1 MRPILDFSVESVR
14 DLRTFDKVDSMPT
27 ASTHEVVIPSD
38 TLAARAIQM
47 RIVELLEELEYPT
60 PDVMG
65 VRLALEEVLMN
76 AIKHGNRMD
85 PAKVVRVQYQ
95 VSKDHVA
102 IEVEDQGE
110 GFIPENLP
118 DPTLPEN
125 LERPGGRGVF
135 LIQQFMSS
143 VEYSSR
149 GNLVRMKKVRSLAK
163 GLARPA
169 QSRLTPRRQ

>member
-1 MRPILDFSVESVR
+1 MSKNS
-14 DLRTFDKVDSMPT
+14 
-27 ASTHEVVIPSD
+27 STQVVIPSD
-38 TLAARAIQM
+38 ALAARAIQM
-47 RIVELLEELEYPT
+47 RIVELLEALDYPM

-85 PAKVVRVQYQ
+85 PAKVVRIQYEITAEQ
-95 VSKDHVA
+95 IA

-110 GFIPENLP
+110 GFCPGDVP

-135 LIQQFMSS
+135 LIQKFMSS
-143 VEYSSR
+143 VEYNLR
-149 GNLVRMKKVRSLAK
+149 GNLVRMKKARSAANVPPDPAK
-163 GLARPA
+163 APA
-169 QSRLTPRRQ
+169 QRPK

>member
-1 MRPILDFSVESVR
+1 MSKNTSQQ
-14 DLRTFDKVDSMPT
+14 
-27 ASTHEVVIPSD
+27 VVIPSD

-47 RIVELLEELEYPT
+47 RIVEMLEALEYPS

-76 AIKHGNRMD
+76 AIKHGNKMD
-85 PAKVVRVQYQ
+85 PSKIVRVQFEVTSDQ
-95 VSKDHVA
+95 VA

-110 GFIPENLP
+110 GFCPQNLP

-135 LIQQFMSS
+135 LIQKFMSS
-143 VEYSSR
+143 VEYNLR
-149 GNLVRMKKVRSLAK
+149 GNLVRMKKLRSRIPATPLPAK
-163 GLARPA
+163 APASHRPK
-169 QSRLTPRRQ
+169 

>member
-1 MRPILDFSVESVR
+1 MEAFPSQPNQGSF
-14 DLRTFDKVDSMPT
+14 DLFHSMQSPRMKKT
-27 ASTHEVVIPSD
+27 SPHQVVIPSD

-47 RIVELLEELEYPT
+47 RIVELLEALDYPI

-76 AIKHGNRMD
+76 AIKHGNKMD
-85 PAKVVRVQYQ
+85 PAKVVRIQYEVTSEQ
-95 VSKDHVA
+95 VA

-110 GFIPENLP
+110 GFCPRDVP

-135 LIQQFMSS
+135 LVQKFMSS
-143 VEYSSR
+143 VEYNLR
-149 GNLVRMKKVRSLAK
+149 GNLVRMKKLRTAVNANALPVKAPISR
-163 GLARPA
+163 RPK
-169 QSRLTPRRQ
+169 